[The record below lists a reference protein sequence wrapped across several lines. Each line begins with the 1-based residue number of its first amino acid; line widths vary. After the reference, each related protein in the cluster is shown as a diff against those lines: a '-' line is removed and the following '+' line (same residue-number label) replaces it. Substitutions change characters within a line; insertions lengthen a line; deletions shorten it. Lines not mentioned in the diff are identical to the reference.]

1 MTSSSV
7 KSFEDSLIGH
17 ISSLLSAVILPAVVD
32 YYKDEKGV
40 ESSVDDLMDHLK
52 ITASNPDI
60 LIPPVVKSTS
70 RSKNVSQN
78 SEALKEKPKPGE
90 GCVYMFVRGNNK
102 GKYCGKTCFPGL
114 NYCKWCKGKKEAI
127 KDMMQGGE
135 GSSTPKRPSSGSKGG
150 SSSVEGSSKQQ
161 PEGDILNVHNYANL
175 EDHFIHPETNF
186 ILKEQDDVI
195 YVIAKE
201 AEDGQLYTLTD
212 EEKISAKKLKLTS
225 IDDEEEEHKVLDEF
239 RTLVGKDKG
248 KEPKVEEEEVINIPT
263 TAEPMIS
270 QNSSNIPTL
279 PTIPSVPTIGS

>member
-7 KSFEDSLIGH
+7 KSFEDSLMGH
-17 ISSLLSAVILPAVVD
+17 ISSLLSTVILPSVVD
-32 YYKDEKGV
+32 YYKNEKGL
-40 ESSVDDLMDHLK
+40 ESSVEDLINYLK
-52 ITASNPDI
+52 ITPSNA

-70 RSKNVSQN
+70 RSKKSSQT
-78 SEALKEKPKPGE
+78 SEALEEKPQPGE

-127 KDMMQGGE
+127 KDMMRGGK
-135 GSSTPKRPSSGSKGG
+135 GSSVSKKTSSERKRNSGSAE
-150 SSSVEGSSKQQ
+150 SSSKQ
-161 PEGDILNVHNYANL
+161 EEDDILNVHNYVNM

-186 ILKEQDDVI
+186 IIKEQDDVF

-225 IDDEEEEHKVLDEF
+225 IDDEEEEQKILEELKK
-239 RTLVGKDKG
+239 LVGKDKG
-248 KEPKVEEEEVINIPT
+248 KENVEESDVINIPT
-263 TAEPMIS
+263 VTDPMIS
-270 QNSSNIPTL
+270 QNTSNIPIL
-279 PTIPSVPTIGS
+279 PTIPDVPSIGS